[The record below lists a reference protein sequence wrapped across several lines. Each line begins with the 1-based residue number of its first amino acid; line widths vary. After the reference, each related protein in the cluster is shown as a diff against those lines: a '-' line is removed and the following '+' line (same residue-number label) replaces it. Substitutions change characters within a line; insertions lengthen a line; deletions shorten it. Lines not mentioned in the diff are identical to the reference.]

1 VLILSTLVLFTY
13 KLLSIRTRN
22 EALRLQTGSRCKADG
37 LAGLPLLQGLPVLRS
52 WLVLLTS
59 ADLS

>member
-1 VLILSTLVLFTY
+1 MLILSTLVLFTY

-22 EALRLQTGSRCKADG
+22 EALRLQTGSRREANR

-59 ADLS
+59 AGLS